1 MCSRAKYRASNHRRF
16 FLRELT
22 ERVSSND
29 FLQEAYI
36 LVRHARFSLADVDN
50 MTADERRF
58 FIHARVKEEEE
69 NQEKINEARNKKG

>member
-1 MCSRAKYRASNHRRF
+1 
-16 FLRELT
+16 
-22 ERVSSND
+22 
-29 FLQEAYI
+29 
-36 LVRHARFSLADVDN
+36 